1 MGIIGYLVREQDL
14 KAIKKHLVAV
24 DKSIDTTAS
33 GINIKIPSS
42 IKQKKLKVKNQ
53 KLIKFLEENF
63 YV

>member
-14 KAIKKHLVAV
+14 KAIKKHLIAV
-24 DKSIDTTAS
+24 DKSFGTT